1 MIVVGHSA
9 VSTREPAIDV
19 NPSTK
24 PSSAD
29 GPSRAAAAPAD
40 PPAGWRLGDSPIVDL
55 ETATVA
61 ELSALMEASR
71 ITSVSLTRA
80 YLRRIE
86 DLDVR
91 GPALNA
97 VRCVNP
103 AALQEAAAADERRAR
118 GGPGGPLLGIPVLV
132 KDNIDVLGMPTT
144 AGSVALATS
153 YPDQDAPLVTRL
165 RAAGAVILG
174 KANLTEFANYL
185 TLGMPSGYSSLAGQV
200 LNPYDLS
207 QTPSGSSAGSGVAAA
222 AGLAAV
228 TIGTETDGSI
238 LSPAT
243 ATSGVGIKPTLGL
256 VSRTGIVPIASSQ
269 DTAGPMTRTV
279 ADATALLTVIT
290 GTDPEDAATAGNP
303 LDGHDF
309 TADLSTT
316 ALRGARIGVVTGQ
329 VPEEGTDERG
339 LWDAALAAL
348 SERGATLVDVT
359 IEARRGYDV
368 GSSVLS
374 YEFKRDLNAYLA
386 RLPEGAPVRTLAD
399 VIAINE
405 AHSDLALK
413 FGQALALAAQAKDL
427 APDSADTVQYKAARA
442 QDLADSKDRIDAVMT
457 RHDVTALL
465 FVGSGSSSIGAK
477 AGYPSISVP
486 AGYLAGNRRPFNITF
501 LGQAWSEPALIGYAY
516 DYEQATQLRQPPSAV
531 NPTLVRRTFP
541 FPRSIVVPSGEQQ
554 GVAER

>member
-207 QTPSGSSAGSGVAAA
+207 RTPSGSSAGSGVAAA

-290 GTDPEDAATAGNP
+290 DTDPEDAATAGNP

-316 ALRGARIGVVTGQ
+316 ALRGARIGVVAGQ